1 MSAPTEAE
9 IREAVSQEWNRWRHD
24 GVDGPTLSGR
34 LVDLAMF
41 DLFCGVGRVLY
52 DRSRE
57 DGMRGPLDEIEH
69 EIMAPIVAECER
81 RLLDG
86 MAAAFEEF
94 ARQHPKARR
103 ARRRAVAAERRT
115 AA

>member
-1 MSAPTEAE
+1 MASTPTGAE

-24 GVDGPTLSGR
+24 GVDGPWPQPPLGGR
-34 LVDLAMF
+34 LKDLAGF
-41 DLFCGVGRVLY
+41 DLFCGVVRVLY

-57 DGMRGPLDEIEH
+57 DGMVGPLDEIEH

-81 RLLDG
+81 RILDG

-94 ARQHPKARR
+94 ARQYPKARR
-103 ARRRAVAAERRT
+103 ARRRAA
-115 AA
+115 